1 VGAIEKHVAN
11 IFTKSYRCPSRG
23 RVLAGLRFL
32 ESWPSS
38 RRTTAASS
46 LWGCQASTIGGS

>member
-1 VGAIEKHVAN
+1 MGAIEKHVAN

-32 ESWPSS
+32 ES
-38 RRTTAASS
+38 
-46 LWGCQASTIGGS
+46 